1 MLVVVLVYN
10 HPERALLQSPLSK
23 YTPTFSFETTMSSA
37 VMRLDDRLRH
47 CKMDVTACD
56 VSSVV
61 QVWNDWLVKL
71 QDASFALPNRRYK
84 YFFDHWC
91 VLFLRVCAS
100 GRSMLLKAVNDGVR
114 FDAYAMGPVSSFHI
128 ETCSEYF
135 KVHVNFVYDLTVS
148 HEYVQLSFYSR
159 SSYFV
164 MEEMDRPSAYVRR
177 EGVWRVSPMCA
188 FAGNASFH
196 KFPPQMREVQCE
208 VLQSTVNC
216 LMPKFT
222 ELDTN
227 VVGKFLTVDNT
238 PARAQEPSS
247 SLTFN
252 PITPASSFARRL
264 AARRAREA
272 VRIQRNQN
280 RAPRAARMRPSS
292 DVSSGSSAS
301 AVQLAVCQPIFCK
314 QMFRLTED
322 HQCSI
327 CLQDTTEDTHRVFT
341 CGHFLCS
348 GCMGNTAFDWTCPL
362 CRGEI
367 RRN

>member
-1 MLVVVLVYN
+1 MQ
-10 HPERALLQSPLSK
+10 E
-23 YTPTFSFETTMSSA
+23 
-37 VMRLDDRLRH
+37 
-47 CKMDVTACD
+47 AC
-56 VSSVV
+56 
-61 QVWNDWLVKL
+61 
-71 QDASFALPNRRYK
+71 FGLPNERYK
-84 YFFDHWC
+84 ICFHSWC
-91 VLFLRVCAS
+91 VRFLTVCAS
-100 GRSMLLKAVNDGVR
+100 GRSMLLKAVNDGMR

-128 ETCSEYF
+128 KTCSEYF
-135 KVHVNFVYDLTVS
+135 KVKVNFENDLTVNCD
-148 HEYVQLSFYSR
+148 HVRLSLYTR

-164 MEEMDRPSAYVRR
+164 MEEMNNPSAYVRR

-188 FAGNASFH
+188 FADRASPFCQ
-196 KFPPQMREVQCE
+196 FPPGMREVQCD
-208 VLQSTVNC
+208 VVQSTANRLVS
-216 LMPKFT
+216 KFM

-227 VVGKFLTVDNT
+227 VVGKFLTVENT
-238 PARAQEPSS
+238 PAGAQESS
-247 SLTFN
+247 STLTFN
-252 PITPASSFARRL
+252 PITPASSLARRL

-272 VRIQRNQN
+272 VRIQQNRN

-292 DVSSGSSAS
+292 DVLSGSSAS
-301 AVQLAVCQPIFCK
+301 AIQLAVCQPIFCK

-348 GCMGNTAFDWTCPL
+348 GCMGHTAFDWTCPL